1 MTQAAGD
8 LSLLEAAIAREWLM
22 IECGVGTL
30 APCRPRQVEEG
41 VT

>member
-8 LSLLEAAIAREWLM
+8 FSPLEAAIAREWLM

-30 APCRPRQVEEG
+30 APRRPRQVEEG
-41 VT
+41 AT